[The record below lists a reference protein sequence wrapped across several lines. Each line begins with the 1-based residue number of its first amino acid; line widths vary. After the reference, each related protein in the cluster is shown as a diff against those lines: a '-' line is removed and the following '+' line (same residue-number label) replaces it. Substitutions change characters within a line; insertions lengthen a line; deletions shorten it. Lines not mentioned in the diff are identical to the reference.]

1 MLFFIYAIIGM
12 QVFTA
17 SNIFRR
23 LYVITSNIH
32 GHEWNSSNW
41 FNFTESASFLQ
52 VFGNIKLDD
61 ESHINQHNNFKTFF
75 SALMLLFRW
84 GWAYKII

>member
-1 MLFFIYAIIGM
+1 MDMSEILKK
-12 QVFTA
+12 V
-17 SNIFRR
+17 
-23 LYVITSNIH
+23 
-32 GHEWNSSNW
+32 
-41 FNFTESASFLQ
+41 NFTEFACFLQ

-84 GWAYKII
+84 GLYKYVM